1 MKIIHDPLYQ
11 DIRMSDVAIQIIN
24 TPLYERLNYI
34 RQTSMAYRVFPSAT
48 HTRKTHQIGVYGL
61 AKKTLDTLIL
71 HRHLVVAA
79 ADSAAEYMTLDTS
92 SASES
97 DATDSVAE
105 SVADSVAE
113 SVADSVAVPKSG
125 RPLSPE
131 QMTQWVRCGH
141 TPSITTEEY
150 EWICIGGLV
159 HDLGHGPSS
168 HSFDDLVEE
177 FVENGLVP
185 ADSEWV
191 THERRGQYLFRHLV
205 KRYQIDLSD
214 EAVDYICQVIEPS
227 DEYIHD
233 FRFQLINNKVSGI
246 DLDKMDYIKRDN
258 YEFGLCCSIDID
270 RIITNSG
277 IHCQIRNAV
286 NSEPYTYQSTL
297 YGSGRDINDILS
309 STLCELGVDIGTY
322 WSFCD
327 RICGDIFNLFMV
339 RYRLYK
345 EIYNHPKVIKFELA
359 YLDVLKDQGEA
370 ICQTINRMDVDRFME
385 MTDESMLW
393 TASKSARDRFH
404 ERGTY
409 RLSETTGLAICN
421 VRVTRTVGFFGKNGF
436 NPFKHIRFYDRKS
449 GKIKHKNLNEISV
462 FLNGNNTCENLVF
475 DYTMESEPMS
485 PTHKSA
491 DRWWSA

>member
-1 MKIIHDPLYQ
+1 MIDGYNGSTIIILNIIMKIIHDPLYQ

-24 TPLYERLNYI
+24 TPLYERLNYV

-71 HRHLVVAA
+71 RRHLVVTSTNAA
-79 ADSAAEYMTLDTS
+79 NEYTTLDTS
-92 SASES
+92 
-97 DATDSVAE
+97 TDSVDALV
-105 SVADSVAE
+105 SDDIRDDVRRDV
-113 SVADSVAVPKSG
+113 
-125 RPLSPE
+125 RPLSPK
-131 QMTQWVRCGH
+131 QMTEWVYTGNKP
-141 TPSITTEEY
+141 TITSEEY

-177 FVENGLVP
+177 FVEHGQVSS
-185 ADSEWV
+185 DSEWV

-205 KRYQIDLSD
+205 KQYAINLSPY
-214 EAVDYICQVIEPS
+214 AVDYICQVIDPS

-286 NSEPYTYQSTL
+286 NTESYTAESAL
-297 YGSGRDINDILS
+297 YGSGRDIMSLCGPLS
-309 STLCELGVDIGTY
+309 DVGTY

-359 YLDVLKDQGEA
+359 YLDLLKDQGEA
-370 ICQTINRMDVDRFME
+370 ICETINRMDVDRFSE

-393 TASKSARDRFH
+393 TASKLARDRFH

-409 RLSETTGLAICN
+409 RLIENSRTGPVTDQFQ
-421 VRVTRTVGFFGKNGF
+421 VRRTVGFFGKNGF

-449 GKIKHKNLNEISV
+449 GKIIHKNLSEISV

-475 DYTMESEPMS
+475 DFKRTV
-485 PTHKSA
+485 
-491 DRWWSA
+491 